1 MSAIFLNNAIVHYE
15 VLGRGKP
22 VIFLHS
28 WIGSWRYWIPSMQFT
43 STNFRAYAID
53 FWGFGATN
61 KVPSRYS
68 LEQQVILL
76 NDFIEYMG
84 VADFTLVGHGLGGII
99 GIYYASD
106 HPESVERL
114 MVISFPMGIQS
125 ANSRLSSM
133 SPEQA
138 ADWLLGQNPPN
149 AESREDARKADPQAK
164 STALKQYNQVN
175 WRQLIHR
182 VPVSSIWIHGQN
194 DQAISNPTGE
204 QLTHLPELS
213 DHLTFSDSGHYPM
226 LDEPSKFHRLLS
238 KFLELSPGDDPR
250 QLDIK
255 PMWKRRVR

>member
-28 WIGSWRYWIPSMQFT
+28 WIGSWRYWIPSMQFAST
-43 STNFRAYAID
+43 SFRAYAID
-53 FWGFGATN
+53 LWGFGATN

-84 VADFTLVGHGLGGII
+84 MQGFTLVGHGLGGII
-99 GIYYASD
+99 SIYYAAD

-114 MVISFPMGIQS
+114 MVISFPMGTNTAS
-125 ANSRLSSM
+125 PRLNSM
-133 SPEQA
+133 SPEDS
-138 ADWLLGQNPPN
+138 ADWLLGQDPPN
-149 AESREDARKADPQAK
+149 AESKEDARKADPQAI
-164 STALKQYNQVN
+164 STALEQYNQVN
-175 WRQLIHR
+175 WRQLINR

-194 DQAISNPTGE
+194 DQAINNPTDE
-204 QLTHLPELS
+204 QLTHLPELA

-226 LDEPSKFHRLLS
+226 LDEPSKFNRLLL
-238 KFLELSPGDDPR
+238 KFLKLSPGDDPR
-250 QLDIK
+250 QLVLK